1 MEISAVVMAAG
12 RSTRMKS
19 KHSKVTFQVAGKAI
33 IQWVSDALFDAG
45 CKEQVYIVG
54 DAQDEIRAI
63 LGEDVAYVLQEE
75 QRGTGH
81 AVMQAAP
88 FLEGRN
94 GLTIVLP
101 GDCPMVSADTITKA
115 LKAFETVDG
124 NCAAVLITAIAD
136 DPTGYGRIV
145 RGEDGNVVQ
154 IVEHKDCTPEELEI
168 AEINSSM
175 YVFKTPLLLSALGRI
190 GANNAQKEYYLTDT
204 IGILIGDGYKVGAVV
219 CDFDDTRG
227 INDRIQLSQVQ
238 SIMNRR
244 IIERHGSTTQLRS
257 VRTQRSSRVQR

>member
-88 FLEGRN
+88 FLEGRD

-115 LKAFETVDG
+115 LKAFESVEG

-136 DPTGYGRIV
+136 DPTGYAGR
-145 RGEDGNVVQ
+145 
-154 IVEHKDCTPEELEI
+154 
-168 AEINSSM
+168 A
-175 YVFKTPLLLSALGRI
+175 
-190 GANNAQKEYYLTDT
+190 
-204 IGILIGDGYKVGAVV
+204 
-219 CDFDDTRG
+219 
-227 INDRIQLSQVQ
+227 
-238 SIMNRR
+238 
-244 IIERHGSTTQLRS
+244 
-257 VRTQRSSRVQR
+257 